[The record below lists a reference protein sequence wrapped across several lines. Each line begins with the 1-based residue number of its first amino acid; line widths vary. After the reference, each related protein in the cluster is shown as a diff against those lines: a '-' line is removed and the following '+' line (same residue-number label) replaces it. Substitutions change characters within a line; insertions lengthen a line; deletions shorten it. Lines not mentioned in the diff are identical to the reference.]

1 MWVADSGDFGRVDT
15 RYVVRL
21 KVTLLLALAAVS
33 GFARGLGPDAVY
45 LKHPRVQRVA
55 KISKTINRPRKPKV
69 FR

>member
-1 MWVADSGDFGRVDT
+1 VANGGNFGRVDT
-15 RYVVRL
+15 RCVMRL

-33 GFARGLGPDAVY
+33 GFARGLGPDAMY

-55 KISKTINRPRKPKV
+55 KISKTIHRPRKPKV